1 MDETGKR
8 WPFWRRLWHW
18 LIGHELTHSG
28 ENYPSPVCRTCE
40 LERLHDSVDCTLK
53 QNDFEPL
60 DPPMTDRWGFEHDMR
75 VGPCSCGAVHKKND
89 TIQA

>member
-1 MDETGKR
+1 MDEMGKR

-18 LIGHELTHSG
+18 LIGHELTH
-28 ENYPSPVCRTCE
+28 
-40 LERLHDSVDCTLK
+40 SVDCTLK

>member
-40 LERLHDSVDCTLK
+40 LERLRHSGV
-53 QNDFEPL
+53 
-60 DPPMTDRWGFEHDMR
+60 R
-75 VGPCSCGAVHKKND
+75 
-89 TIQA
+89 